1 MNKLTT
7 IPSRF
12 LKRLTRHTKTC
23 LLNFQYLLA
32 GGVIWKDYGY
42 LKLPFNADGD
52 GQELLY
58 HLYGASWWTKEKKI
72 LEPYVKQGSVAV
84 DVGANVGFITGLL
97 SRLVGPS
104 GAVHSFEPSP
114 TTHRKLVALVAQNNF
129 VNVATHN
136 VGCSDEEGELRLNL
150 MESSGNSSL
159 RSADEITGNVK
170 EVQVVK
176 VVVLDE
182 YLGERLSRL
191 DLIKIDT
198 EGFEDRV
205 LNGARRLLRR
215 FKPVVYIELAA
226 EFRDSSERAVRI
238 LKEEGYRFEVEPDLS
253 AAHTGDNFIA
263 RPADTLA

>member
-1 MNKLTT
+1 
-7 IPSRF
+7 
-12 LKRLTRHTKTC
+12 
-23 LLNFQYLLA
+23 
-32 GGVIWKDYGY
+32 
-42 LKLPFNADGD
+42 
-52 GQELLY
+52 
-58 HLYGASWWTKEKKI
+58 
-72 LEPYVKQGSVAV
+72 
-84 DVGANVGFITGLL
+84 
-97 SRLVGPS
+97 
-104 GAVHSFEPSP
+104 
-114 TTHRKLVALVAQNNF
+114 
-129 VNVATHN
+129 
-136 VGCSDEEGELRLNL
+136 

-205 LNGARRLLRR
+205 LKGARRLLRR
-215 FKPVVYIELAA
+215 FKPVVYIELSA
-226 EFRDSSERAVRI
+226 EFRDSSKRAVRI

-253 AAHTGDNFIA
+253 ASHKGDNFIA

>member
-1 MNKLTT
+1 MHG
-7 IPSRF
+7 
-12 LKRLTRHTKTC
+12 RLTSLFKSGVLNTC
-23 LLNFQYLLA
+23 AAIA
-32 GGVIWKDYGY
+32 GGVCWRDYGY
-42 LKLPFNADGD
+42 LKIPFYADGD
-52 GQELLY
+52 RQLLRY
-58 HLYGASWWTKEKKI
+58 HLYGAGWWQKEKDI
-72 LEPYVKQGSVAV
+72 LEPYVKHGAVAV

-114 TTHRKLVALVAQNNF
+114 TTHRKLAALVAQNNF
-129 VNVATHN
+129 MNVTTHN
-136 VGCSDEEGELRLNL
+136 VGCSDHEDELRLNL

-159 RSADEITGNVK
+159 RSADEIAGNVK

-191 DLIKIDT
+191 DIIKIDT

-205 LNGARRLLRR
+205 LNGARQLLRR

-226 EFRDSSERAVRI
+226 TFRDSSERAVRI

-263 RPADTLA
+263 RPADALA